1 VFTVKKNTV
10 SFEMATSSQ
19 QTVNLERFEGF
30 VLLAASITV
39 YAITAPNWI
48 LFVILLLAPDLAM
61 VGYLRGPRI
70 GAITYNFAHLKILP
84 LALGVIGL
92 LTGNTLEIQLAL
104 IWFAHIGM
112 DRALGYGLKL
122 ETGFSDTTLGKIG
135 RQTNEILTPLE
146 H

>member
-1 VFTVKKNTV
+1 MKKNSV
-10 SFEMATSSQ
+10 SLEAMTATSSK
-19 QTVNLERFEGF
+19 QTIIFERLEGF
-30 VLLAASITV
+30 ALLIASVTIFAV
-39 YAITAPNWI
+39 TAPNWI
-48 LFVILLLAPDLAM
+48 LFVVLLLAPDLAM
-61 VGYLRGPRI
+61 IGYLRGPRI
-70 GAITYNFAHLKILP
+70 GAITYNLAHLKILP

-112 DRALGYGLKL
+112 DRAIGYGLKL

-135 RQTNEILTPLE
+135 RATHENPMQPA

>member
-1 VFTVKKNTV
+1 MKKNTV
-10 SFEMATSSQ
+10 SLKTATSSQ
-19 QTVNLERFEGF
+19 QTVNLERLEGF
-30 VLLAASITV
+30 ALLIGSVTV
-39 YAITAPNWI
+39 FAVTAPNWI
-48 LFVILLLAPDLAM
+48 LFVVLLLAPDLAM
-61 VGYLRGPRI
+61 IGYLRGSRI
-70 GAITYNFAHLKILP
+70 GAITYNLAHLKILP

-135 RQTNEILTPLE
+135 RQTNENLRQPA

>member
-1 VFTVKKNTV
+1 MKKNTV
-10 SFEMATSSQ
+10 SLKTATSSQ
-19 QTVNLERFEGF
+19 QTVNLERLEGLA
-30 VLLAASITV
+30 LLIASVTIF
-39 YAITAPNWI
+39 AITAPNWI
-48 LFVILLLAPDLAM
+48 LFVVLLL
-61 VGYLRGPRI
+61 GYLRGPRI

-84 LALGVIGL
+84 MALGVIGL

-122 ETGFSDTTLGKIG
+122 ETGFSDTTLGKMG
-135 RQTNEILTPLE
+135 RGTNENLTQPA